1 MSFILDALRKSERDR
16 QSQQGPSVYYP
27 VEAEPPS
34 KAPPWA
40 VAIIV
45 LLALLL
51 VVLAANWFSNRSPD
65 VKVAP
70 ASTPV
75 STAATTTPTP
85 VAARPDR
92 PVRSLSTEADAYAP
106 PPIAPPRADPEFA
119 EAEPAG
125 AATQAAT
132 IEPPPREAS
141 TAAALSLP
149 SLAEVEA
156 QGLALPDM
164 NLDVHVFSEDAA
176 QRFVFLNGA
185 KYREGDTTRDGPR
198 VIEIVAQG
206 VILDYQSQ
214 RFLMPWE

>member
-16 QSQQGPSVYYP
+16 QTQQGPSVYYA
-27 VEAEPPS
+27 VESEPQN

-51 VVLAANWFSNRSPD
+51 VALVLNWFSDRSSQ
-65 VKVAP
+65 VQVSP
-70 ASTPV
+70 ATVSEPTP
-75 STAATTTPTP
+75 SRAATRQPAT
-85 VAARPDR
+85 

-106 PPIAPPRADPEFA
+106 PPIAPPRADPELA
-119 EAEPAG
+119 EAELASAPQPI
-125 AATQAAT
+125 ATQPQADRAPT
-132 IEPPPREAS
+132 NS
-141 TAAALSLP
+141 ALSLP

-164 NLDVHVFSEDAA
+164 NLDVHVFSEDVT

-185 KYREGDTTRDGPR
+185 KYREGETTRDGPR
-198 VIEIVAQG
+198 VVEIVAQG
-206 VILDYQSQ
+206 VVLDYQSQ